1 MHRSIGH
8 IHFIHRE
15 PHSHVMTASVVILNT
30 HLWTTVEKHKGRTDR
45 VVTITI
51 SLKLM
56 IMEQVNLY
64 ITVLV
69 GTRGI
74 SVESVQTEIICTSQL
89 LGHNVNRQHAKLVI
103 SYS

>member
-1 MHRSIGH
+1 
-8 IHFIHRE
+8 
-15 PHSHVMTASVVILNT
+15 
-30 HLWTTVEKHKGRTDR
+30 
-45 VVTITI
+45 
-51 SLKLM
+51 M